1 MVIAY
6 RSVLLSTLMNR
17 YQAEGNVKALAMLK
31 KILPMVWQHIHFLEH
46 YACRDKRDP
55 IDVEALLANIF
66 LLKTVNLKRYP
77 NFTGFGHRLFD
88 SLEILKIMEWIPV
101 VLVTFK
107 LLVFGVG
114 MFFAIK
120 WHYDKGAKE
129 KEMDMRALL
138 RACGKVA
145 AIFVLS
151 LLVLG
156 CATFALS
163 KMLGLDLSWP

>member
-120 WHYDKGAKE
+120 
-129 KEMDMRALL
+129 
-138 RACGKVA
+138 
-145 AIFVLS
+145 
-151 LLVLG
+151 
-156 CATFALS
+156 
-163 KMLGLDLSWP
+163 